1 MINRYGIL
9 IIFLCL
15 LTDTAAARSRS
26 VGARYLAITADAF
39 YDDVKPLV
47 EWKHRKGMRAKL
59 VKLSETGYSAVE
71 IRNYIINA
79 YTTWTIRPEYLL
91 LVGAPN
97 YLPMPYHN
105 GTYSD
110 NYYTDLNDDLFNDI
124 ISGRITVHSSEE
136 AKNVVNKILHYER
149 WPDTTDQ
156 TWFTR
161 SCLIANTDG
170 EWYSDSIYWENIH
183 HYARLMTDA
192 GFSLIDTLSNDYGNN
207 AWDVINAVND
217 GRGYVLYRGTGVSN
231 WSYPFDCD
239 PNQAQN
245 GYRLP
250 IVLSVTCAT
259 LGTGSTPA
267 AAERWFL
274 TGSVSNP
281 RGAAGYF
288 ATTTVLVNGAHYRS
302 SIAHG
307 FADALF
313 LENGRTF
320 GQACESGRK
329 RVWTQWSNADE
340 YRGYHTIGDPAMNL
354 WISPP
359 RRIEVTHPAVV
370 MPGSNEIDIMVR
382 VDGSP
387 CPGATVCLVQC
398 DTVLY
403 QTAETGPDGRT
414 HFSFNIAHFDSICVT
429 VTGTGL
435 YPYEGRMLVSFHG
448 SYVAYHQ
455 HSVVDSITGNGNQR
469 LNPGETAQLAV
480 WVKNF
485 GIDSA
490 CGISAVLEPSD
501 TSVMIMDS
509 TAVYPDLAPGDSG
522 MGMPP
527 FLIRTAEGLVDGY
540 PAGLRLICQSTNDT
554 TVSLFTVRICAPH
567 IDFLHDSIAGGNG
580 NNTLE
585 PGETAGL
592 IVTLINHGRETAES
606 LRASLHSTSPFL
618 TVTDSLA
625 EYGSILPESAATNV
639 ADLFTVSADT
649 ATPVGYP
656 VNLILTLTA
665 NGYQDT
671 CWFCITIGKKH
682 FFVWNPD
689 YTPEPGQSVY
699 ATLCSLGYAGDYS
712 ANLPADL
719 SLYQSVFVCLGV
731 FPNNY
736 IIGEGTPPANTLVN
750 YLNNG
755 GRVYL
760 EGGDV
765 WFWDPLAGGYDFCP
779 LFGIIAID
787 DGLDNMGP
795 VAGDAGTFTRGM
807 YFQYAGENQWMD
819 QITGATT
826 ATVIFRDAN
835 DGFDCGVCQVLG
847 SRRTVG
853 TSFELGGLV
862 DEGGVSTRRALL
874 DSIMHFFGVMPGV
887 VETGPRPAP
896 ALLSL
901 SIFPNPCRH
910 RLTINIQSPISD
922 GQTTHLAPTSIRI
935 YDLAGRLVKSLP
947 VPVQNS
953 NFYSLCWQGEDNH
966 NQPVSRGV
974 YFIKADMAGR
984 TVVRKIVLV
993 R

>member
-1 MINRYGIL
+1 MK
-9 IIFLCL
+9 IFLCL
-15 LTDTAAARSRS
+15 LTGTAAAWSQS
-26 VGARYLAITADAF
+26 VGARYLAITTDAF

-59 VKLSETGYSAVE
+59 VKLSETGYSAPE

-79 YTTWTIRPEYLL
+79 YTTWTIPPEYIL

-97 YLPMPYHN
+97 YLPMPYHY

-124 ISGRITVHSSEE
+124 LSGRMTVHSSDE

-149 WPDTTDQ
+149 WPDTTDR
-156 TWFTR
+156 TWFTKA
-161 SCLIANTDG
+161 CLIANTDG

-183 HYARLMTDA
+183 HYARLMTDT
-192 GFSLIDTLSNDYGNN
+192 GFSRIDTLSNDYGNN

-217 GRGYVLYRGTGVSN
+217 GRSYVLYRGTGVSN
-231 WSYPFDCD
+231 WYYPFDCD
-239 PNQAQN
+239 PSQTHN

-250 IVLSVTCAT
+250 IVLSITCAT

-274 TGSVSNP
+274 TGSVSEP

-313 LENGRTF
+313 LEDGRTF

-340 YRGYHTIGDPAMNL
+340 YRGYHTIGDPEMNL

-370 MPGSNEIDIMVR
+370 MPGSNEIDIVVR
-382 VDGSP
+382 VNGSP

-403 QTAETGPDGRT
+403 LTAVTGPDGRA
-414 HFSFNIAHFDSICVT
+414 HFSFSVVQSDSISVT
-429 VTGTGL
+429 VTGPGL
-435 YPYEGRMLVSFHG
+435 YPYESRMLVSFNG
-448 SYVAYHQ
+448 SYIAYQQ
-455 HSVVDSITGNGNQR
+455 HHVVDSLTGNGNQR
-469 LNPGETAQLAV
+469 LNPGETVQLAV
-480 WVKNF
+480 WVKNY

-490 CGISAVLEPSD
+490 REISAVLQPSD
-501 TSVMIMDS
+501 TSVTIMDS
-509 TAVYPDLAPGDSG
+509 TAAYPDLAPGDSG
-522 MGMPP
+522 VGLPP
-527 FLIRTAEGLVDGY
+527 FLIRAADGLVDGY
-540 PAGLRLICQSTNDT
+540 PAGLCLICRSTGDT
-554 TVSLFTVRICAPH
+554 TVSRFTVRICAPR
-567 IDFLHDSIAGGNG
+567 IDFQRDSITGGNG

-585 PGETAGL
+585 PGETANL
-592 IVTLINHGRETAES
+592 IVALINRGRETAES
-606 LRASLHSTSPFL
+606 LRATLRSTSPFL

-625 EYGSILPESAATNV
+625 EYGSLLPESAAINLE
-639 ADLFTVSADT
+639 DLFTVSADT
-649 ATPVGYP
+649 AAPAGFP

-665 NGYQDT
+665 DRYRDT
-671 CWFCITIGKKH
+671 CQFRVIIGKKH
-682 FFVWNPD
+682 FLLWNPD
-689 YTPEPGQSVY
+689 FTPEPGQAVY
-699 ATLCSLGYAGDYS
+699 AALCSLGYAGDYS
-712 ANLPADL
+712 VNLPADL

-736 IIGEGTPPANTLVN
+736 LIGEGTPPANDLVN

-765 WFWDPLAGGYDFCP
+765 WYWDPMAGGYDFCP
-779 LFGIIAID
+779 LFGIIACS

-819 QITGATT
+819 QITGATNS
-826 ATVIFRDAN
+826 TVIFRDAN
-835 DGFDCGVCQVLG
+835 DGFDCGVSHVLG
-847 SRRTVG
+847 ARRTVG
-853 TSFELGGLV
+853 TSFELGGLI
-862 DEGGVSTRRALL
+862 DAGGVSTRRALL

-887 VETGPRPAP
+887 VETEPRAVPSR
-896 ALLSL
+896 LFLSV
-901 SIFPNPCRH
+901 SPNPCRH
-910 RLTINIQSPISD
+910 RLTITVQSPMPG
-922 GQTTHLAPTSIRI
+922 GQTTGPAAPTIRI
-935 YDLAGRLVKSLP
+935 YDLTGRLVKSLS
-947 VPVQNS
+947 VPAQNS
-953 NFYSLCWQGEDNH
+953 NLYLLYWLDEDNH
-966 NQPVSRGV
+966 NQPVSPGV
-974 YFIKADMAGR
+974 YFIKADMAGCA
-984 TVVRKIVLV
+984 VIRKIVLV